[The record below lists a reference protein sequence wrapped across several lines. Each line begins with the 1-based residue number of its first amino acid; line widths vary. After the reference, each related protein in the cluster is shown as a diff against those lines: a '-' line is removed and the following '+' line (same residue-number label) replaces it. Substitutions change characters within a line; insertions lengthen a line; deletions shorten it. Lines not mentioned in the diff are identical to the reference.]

1 MEIFCLLRLYCK
13 RIKSFSMCVA
23 AVLFLELGFLTYRP
37 EVLPCARH
45 CDLVLLRIKEDEI
58 VLFLKVK

>member
-1 MEIFCLLRLYCK
+1 
-13 RIKSFSMCVA
+13 MCIA
-23 AVLFLELGFLTYRP
+23 TVLFLKLDFLTYCP

-58 VLFLKVK
+58 ILLR